1 MADDALEEIVLEEV
15 VASVEAE
22 GSPVQSV
29 DNESV
34 EPADDAPVN
43 ESRQH
48 QRFRVNLTVFIR
60 LSNGD
65 LARANAVDL
74 SMGGIYIEYGAPA
87 DKDKVF
93 EMAFDLPFKDDFRR
107 VLVKAKIVRS
117 VVIGSR
123 NMYGLAFI
131 FTEFA
136 KETDQVL
143 AKYLELRG
151 SLVS

>member
-1 MADDALEEIVLEEV
+1 MADEALEEIVLEEDAV
-15 VASVEAE
+15 
-22 GSPVQSV
+22 SV
-29 DNESV
+29 DADNSSVPSVNNESAV
-34 EPADDAPVN
+34 SVDDIPED

-60 LSNGD
+60 LSSGE

-74 SMGGIYIEYGAPA
+74 SMGGIYIEYGASA
-87 DKDKVF
+87 DKNKVF

-117 VVIGSR
+117 IVIGSR

-136 KETDQVL
+136 KDTDQVL
-143 AKYLELRG
+143 AKYIELRSG
-151 SLVS
+151 LV

>member
-1 MADDALEEIVLEEV
+1 MAADEALEEIVLERSA
-15 VASVEAE
+15 ASVDEISE
-22 GSPVQSV
+22 
-29 DNESV
+29 
-34 EPADDAPVN
+34 N

-48 QRFRVNLTVFIR
+48 QRFRVSLTVFIR
-60 LSNGD
+60 LSSGE

-74 SMGGIYIEYGAPA
+74 SMGGIYIEYGAAA

-117 VVIGSR
+117 VVIGGR
-123 NMYGLAFI
+123 NMYGLAFL

-136 KETDQVL
+136 QDTDKVL
-143 AKYLELRG
+143 AKYIELRSG
-151 SLVS
+151 LV

>member
-1 MADDALEEIVLEEV
+1 MADEALEEIVLEDAE
-15 VASVEAE
+15 SVEGE
-22 GSPVQSV
+22 GSPVQAVDNSFAESV
-29 DNESV
+29 DDVPANE
-34 EPADDAPVN
+34 N
-43 ESRQH
+43 RQH
-48 QRFRVNLTVFIR
+48 QRFRVSLTVFIR
-60 LSNGD
+60 LSSGE

-87 DKDKVF
+87 DNDKVF

-123 NMYGLAFI
+123 NMYGLAFL

-136 KETDQVL
+136 KDTDQVL
-143 AKYLELRG
+143 AKYIELRG
-151 SLVS
+151 ALV

>member
-1 MADDALEEIVLEEV
+1 MADEALEEIVLEDAE
-15 VASVEAE
+15 SVEGE
-22 GSPVQSV
+22 DSPVQAVDNSSAESV
-29 DNESV
+29 DDVPANE
-34 EPADDAPVN
+34 N
-43 ESRQH
+43 RQH

-60 LSNGD
+60 LSSGE

-74 SMGGIYIEYGAPA
+74 SMGGIYIEYGASA

-123 NMYGLAFI
+123 NMYGLAFL

-136 KETDQVL
+136 KDTDQVL
-143 AKYLELRG
+143 AKYIELRG
-151 SLVS
+151 GLI

>member
-1 MADDALEEIVLEEV
+1 MAEEALEEIVLED
-15 VASVEAE
+15 AAPVENDESAE
-22 GSPVQSV
+22 QAV
-29 DNESV
+29 DS
-34 EPADDAPVN
+34 EPAEASAAAPAS

-48 QRFRVNLTVFIR
+48 QRFKVSLTVFIR
-60 LSNGD
+60 LSSGE
-65 LARANAVDL
+65 LARAHAVDL

-117 VVIGSR
+117 IVIGNR
-123 NMYGLAFI
+123 NMYGLAFV

-136 KETDQVL
+136 KDTDQVL
-143 AKYLELRG
+143 AEYIELRSG
-151 SLVS
+151 LV

>member
-1 MADDALEEIVLEEV
+1 MADEALEEIVLEEDAV
-15 VASVEAE
+15 
-22 GSPVQSV
+22 SV
-29 DNESV
+29 DADNSSVPSVNNESAV
-34 EPADDAPVN
+34 SVDDIPED

-60 LSNGD
+60 LSSGE

-74 SMGGIYIEYGAPA
+74 SMGGIYIEYGASA
-87 DKDKVF
+87 DKNKVF

-117 VVIGSR
+117 IVIGSR

-136 KETDQVL
+136 KDTDQVL
-143 AKYLELRG
+143 TKYIELRSG
-151 SLVS
+151 LV

>member
-1 MADDALEEIVLEEV
+1 MAEEALEEIVLEDAE
-15 VASVEAE
+15 SAE
-22 GSPVQSV
+22 GEDSPVQTV
-29 DNESV
+29 DNDSV
-34 EPADDAPVN
+34 ESADDAPEN
-43 ESRQH
+43 ENRQH

-60 LSNGD
+60 LSNGE

-74 SMGGIYIEYGAPA
+74 SMGGIYIEYGASA

-117 VVIGSR
+117 IVIGSR

-136 KETDQVL
+136 KDTDQVL
-143 AKYLELRG
+143 AKYLEFRG
-151 SLVS
+151 GLV